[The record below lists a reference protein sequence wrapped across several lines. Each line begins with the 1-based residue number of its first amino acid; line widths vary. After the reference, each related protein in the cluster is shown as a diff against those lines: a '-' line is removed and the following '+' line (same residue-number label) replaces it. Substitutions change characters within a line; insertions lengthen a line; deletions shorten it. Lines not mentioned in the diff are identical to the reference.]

1 MSSIGAAARPAWA
14 RAASCMPGVMIAAR
28 AAVCGL
34 ALALLPASAYAERA
48 GAHCAGLMPADQ
60 ASERLVDLE
69 AMLKK
74 KTEALR
80 IAQTGVISPESEA
93 AVAKLKS
100 EIERL
105 QTEMAEMVYAVDCK
119 PPSATPRAARRG
131 IEMPKPA
138 DAQAPSQPMGGGAAA
153 AENVEMD
160 VFFATSR
167 AVDPAGQ
174 GADRFKAVHGGK
186 LQYGRAVVSIPKS
199 HKEGNLELPAVW
211 RFELVADPNKHFVL
225 KSAKLLDTEPLRAEI
240 RERLARA
247 ERKAVLVFVHG
258 YNSSFTDAAFRS
270 AQLAQDLKF
279 KGLSMFFSW
288 PSAGKISGYVQDA
301 ETERLSEPLFETF
314 LEELYADGFEDI
326 YVVAHSMGSRIA
338 STGLSSRIAK
348 GGDVSRVRALM
359 LAAPDLN
366 ETLFREQIAPQ
377 FAKLSPQR
385 ATIYASSSDIAL
397 KASRYVNGYRRI
409 GETDGGV
416 GSYEGAEVV
425 DSTGVSTISR
435 GFGHSYVV
443 DSKEV
448 LSDIA
453 RIIELGKPAAARG
466 LVKKGTDPAVH
477 WAFK

>member
-1 MSSIGAAARPAWA
+1 MSSTVAAARPAWV
-14 RAASCMPGVMIAAR
+14 RAAI
-28 AAVCGL
+28 CGL
-34 ALALLPASAYAERA
+34 VLALLPAVAEAERA
-48 GAHCAGLMPADQ
+48 GVHCAGLMPADQ

-74 KTEALR
+74 KVEALR
-80 IAQTGVISPESEA
+80 IARTGVISPETEA
-93 AVAKLKS
+93 AIAKLQA

-105 QTEMAEMVYAVDCK
+105 QAEMAEMVYATDCK
-119 PPSATPRAARRG
+119 PALEKSPGTPRGARRG

-138 DAQAPSQPMGGGAAA
+138 EAPAPSPPVGAAA

-174 GADRFKAVHGGK
+174 GADRFKAAHGGK

-225 KSAKLLDTEPLRAEI
+225 KSAALLDTEPLRAEI
-240 RERLARA
+240 RASLARA

-279 KGLSMFFSW
+279 KGLPMFFSW
-288 PSAGKISGYVQDA
+288 PSAGKISGYAQDA
-301 ETERLSEPLFETF
+301 ESERLSEPLFETF

-348 GGDVSRVRALM
+348 GGDVTRIRALM

-425 DSTGVSTISR
+425 DSTGVCTIAR

-443 DSKEV
+443 DSREV
-448 LSDIA
+448 LSDIQ

>member
-1 MSSIGAAARPAWA
+1 MASTVAAARPAWV
-14 RAASCMPGVMIAAR
+14 RAAI
-28 AAVCGL
+28 CGL
-34 ALALLPASAYAERA
+34 VLALLPAVAAAERA
-48 GAHCAGLMPADQ
+48 GAHCAGLMTADQ
-60 ASERLVDLE
+60 AAERLVDLE
-69 AMLKK
+69 AMLRKK
-74 KTEALR
+74 VEALR
-80 IAQTGVISPESEA
+80 NARTGVISPETEA
-93 AVAKLKS
+93 AIAKLNV

-105 QTEMAEMVYAVDCK
+105 QAEMAEMVYAAECRPALEK
-119 PPSATPRAARRG
+119 SPGAPRAARRG

-138 DAQAPSQPMGGGAAA
+138 DAPAPSPPVGNVA

-174 GADRFKAVHGGK
+174 GADRFKATHGGK

-225 KSAKLLDTEPLRAEI
+225 KSAALLDTEPLRAAI
-240 RERLARA
+240 RASLARA

-279 KGLSMFFSW
+279 KGLPMFFSW
-288 PSAGKISGYVQDA
+288 PSAGKISGYAQDA
-301 ETERLSEPLFETF
+301 ESERLSEPLFETF

-348 GGDVSRVRALM
+348 GGDVGRIRALM

-425 DSTGVSTISR
+425 DSTGVSTIAR

-448 LSDIA
+448 LSDIQ
-453 RIIELGKPAAARG
+453 RIIEQGKPAAARG